1 MFSQIRTS
9 LDNKE
14 VVTELSRRL
23 NLGAENVI
31 ARIAYSYSLSL
42 NKKLDL
48 KDLANSSGKE
58 YSRGVLFGDNYD
70 LYVGMLCKHYGLYKT
85 DKDVP
90 KYIKLHLDE
99 GLQLINH
106 ELKNRPNVDGFDFI
120 TQKID
125 QIESFK

>member
-14 VVTELSRRL
+14 VVTELTRRL

-48 KDLANSSGKE
+48 KDLSNSSGKE

-99 GLQLINH
+99 GLQLIGD
-106 ELKNRPNVDGFDFI
+106 ELKDKPNADGFDFI
-120 TQKID
+120 SEKIAEF
-125 QIESFK
+125 I